1 MNNRIITVA
10 LAAVALL
17 GLACGGGGGGS
28 STSPGGNPPPAASRA
43 PVTTVPI
50 GQPLTLTESLF
61 GSKTVATVTVTNLK
75 VGVKSGNQFVKPAKG
90 QFVTA
95 DVTVQ
100 VAEGKFSINSSMFK
114 LVAADGAAFDTT
126 IILDQNDISGNDLT
140 PGQKVTG
147 SIAFDATAGAEKSA
161 RIALKSWLADGDAGY
176 WQLP

>member
-1 MNNRIITVA
+1 MNNRIITAV
-10 LAAVALL
+10 LTAVALL
-17 GLACGGGGGGS
+17 SLACGSGGGS
-28 STSPGGNPPPAASRA
+28 STSSGGNPPPVASRA

-50 GQPLTLTESLF
+50 GQPLTLTEVLF
-61 GSKTVATVTVTNLK
+61 GTKTVATVTVTNLK

-90 QFVTA
+90 QFITA

-100 VAEGKFSINSSMFK
+100 VSDGKFSINSSMFK
-114 LVAADGAAFDTT
+114 LVAADGTAFDTT

-147 SIAFDATAGAEKSA
+147 AIAFDATVGAEKGA